1 MSTPIL
7 APMPETDALRGVLRP
22 CAPWPR
28 PIPGLKNAANSRIG
42 GQR

>member
-1 MSTPIL
+1 MNAPIAL
-7 APMPETDALRGVLRP
+7 FAAETDALRGVLRP

-28 PIPGLKNAANSRIG
+28 PIPYPEIATDSRSG